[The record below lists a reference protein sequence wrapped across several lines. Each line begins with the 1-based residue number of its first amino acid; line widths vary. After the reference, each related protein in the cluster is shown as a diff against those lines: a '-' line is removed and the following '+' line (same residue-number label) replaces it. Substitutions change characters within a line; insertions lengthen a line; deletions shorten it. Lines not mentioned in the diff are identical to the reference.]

1 MSFVPLQGRA
11 TWVPSHPPRLSE
23 VEFSGPTRTI
33 RMPMRGA
40 IPVLTRAIRVDDAHP
55 SVGLLSGATLLAMK
69 LVAAGRIRLSE
80 TGDSWRVG
88 PLQPDDDDRLR
99 ALASARAHGD
109 TTVDDAE
116 DLIRQLLDAVADTM
130 ARPPEMSV
138 APPVARRGLDRFDR
152 EPEDAEDA
160 DLPDQVRISLRIEA
174 PAEVLEGGGVV
185 VVLQAHEV
193 DDDTHVVDADRLW
206 LAEDHGFSR
215 RARFNLST
223 ALRRAATVWPTLDRL
238 QRQQVPDRIVL
249 DADELADLLER
260 GLAALD
266 AAGIDVFW
274 PRGLRGELI
283 PQARVEVA
291 TRPQEGPLMD
301 GLFGPGALF
310 EFDWRL
316 ALGDDALTDDE
327 MAALAEATTPVIR
340 LRDNWMIIDPLVA
353 RRARKRI
360 EQRKKTVPPVV
371 ALRSALTGTID
382 LDGEQVEVHPGA
394 SLAEG
399 ARASRGR
406 RGGGAA
412 GQPRRPDGAAA
423 RLPAARL
430 HLARRAHRC
439 RVGRVPRRRH
449 GPGQDDHPDRAAPAP
464 SGAAA
469 RPRPDPG
476 GLPGEPDGQLG
487 GGDPSVRTRC
497 RRTPLPR
504 DVA

>member
-40 IPVLTRAIRVDDAHP
+40 IPVLTRAMRVDDAHP

-88 PLQPDDDDRLR
+88 PLHPDDDDRLH
-99 ALASARAHGD
+99 ALASARAHGE
-109 TTVDDAE
+109 TTVEDAE

-130 ARPPEMSV
+130 ARPPE
-138 APPVARRGLDRFDR
+138 APVVRPVGGPVGRRGLERFDR
-152 EPEDAEDA
+152 EPEDPEDG
-160 DLPDQVRISLRIEA
+160 DLPDQVRISLRVEA

-223 ALRRAATVWPTLDRL
+223 ALRRAASVWPPLDRL
-238 QRQQVPDRIVL
+238 QRQQVPDRMVL
-249 DADELADLLER
+249 DADELADLLEH
-260 GLAALD
+260 GLVALD

-291 TRPQEGPLMD
+291 SRPQEGPLME

-316 ALGDDALTDDE
+316 ALGDDPLTDDE
-327 MAALAEATTPVIR
+327 MAALATPP
-340 LRDNWMIIDPLVA
+340 LR
-353 RRARKRI
+353 
-360 EQRKKTVPPVV
+360 
-371 ALRSALTGTID
+371 
-382 LDGEQVEVHPGA
+382 
-394 SLAEG
+394 
-399 ARASRGR
+399 
-406 RGGGAA
+406 
-412 GQPRRPDGAAA
+412 
-423 RLPAARL
+423 
-430 HLARRAHRC
+430 
-439 RVGRVPRRRH
+439 
-449 GPGQDDHPDRAAPAP
+449 
-464 SGAAA
+464 
-469 RPRPDPG
+469 
-476 GLPGEPDGQLG
+476 
-487 GGDPSVRTRC
+487 
-497 RRTPLPR
+497 
-504 DVA
+504 